1 MFRVHA
7 VNAAGV
13 GMASM
18 ASDPV
23 TAKAVEGNTYSQTVE
38 HCQIQ
43 CIKFLIDASPSFS
56 LHLNV
61 AQH

>member
-1 MFRVHA
+1 MLRVRA

-23 TAKAVEGNTYSQTVE
+23 TAKAVEGNIYSQIVGDYQK
-38 HCQIQ
+38 CV
-43 CIKFLIDASPSFS
+43 
-56 LHLNV
+56 LNL
-61 AQH
+61 